1 MAPASRR
8 YALRMAFERWRRL
21 GLLLTLTTP
30 AALACGCSGSSKESA
45 PDGGG
50 SGGPDG
56 SSSGVGDAMHGGDSP
71 VTGDAGGGDAPGPT
85 TPTVSSWVG
94 TNVDADLPYA
104 DITHMLSA
112 FNTAAAQL
120 AANGYPVAGASGQS
134 QTDLGFELPTGTY
147 DISYVGAGTL
157 AVSGIG
163 ALVDSWQTVNGE
175 QRAQIKITG
184 TPGSFG
190 HSLTLGVTNGAS
202 QTVTNIHIYLPG
214 IDYDATNP
222 FNPAFLSALTPFRAT
237 RFMGWMQTNNSKLA
251 NWADRPA
258 SASFGASLYGVPY
271 ELIAELANQTGKDT
285 WINIP
290 EAATSSFITSFAAFM
305 AQNLDF
311 TRIAAARQA
320 AGFTTPYQL
329 ILENSNETWNTGFS
343 AYNTFLTAASSNPTR
358 YPGTYAGSYGPS
370 WMTSDTDLMKVG
382 QYEADRLV
390 TIAQAFQQALQ
401 AGGHADAVAPVLSG
415 WALGAG
421 YSDDGLAFIQKNYGT
436 PSVLRDGG
444 RHDDRIAVDALP
456 RDGDEHHVDGLG
468 DAGLRDALQ
477 AVRRRHRRLRKWTE
491 PQRYDERDHQ
501 APGAVRRED
510 GADVP
515 DVPVVLAAELRQCP
529 LHALQ
534 PRRDARAAR
543 EHLPVRLLGLAA
555 GRRREPDDV
564 RAEPADAHRH
574 RDGLVAARLLPQ
586 VCGARGARSA
596 VGARDAPCW
605 RSSTLRFAPGR
616 PPRRRLER
624 IGAFAGPRSGARP
637 GCVRRI
643 VPGVGCG
650 PVPIERRPD
659 VRVGPALGAGHGER
673 ERSGERAR

>member
-1 MAPASRR
+1 
-8 YALRMAFERWRRL
+8 MAFERWRRL
-21 GLLLTLTTP
+21 GLLLTLAAP
-30 AALACGCSGSSKESA
+30 AALACGSSGSSKESA
-45 PDGGG
+45 QDGGG
-50 SGGPDG
+50 SGALDG

-71 VTGDAGGGDAPGPT
+71 ATSDAGGGDAPGPT

-104 DITHMLSA
+104 DITYMLSA

-120 AANGYPVAGASGQS
+120 DANGYPVAGASGQS

-147 DISYVGAGTL
+147 DISFVGAGTL

-163 ALVDSWQTVNGE
+163 ALMGSWQTVNGE
-175 QRAQIKITG
+175 QRAQIKVTG

-190 HSLTLGVTNGAS
+190 NFLTLNVTNGAS

-222 FNPAFLSALTPFRAT
+222 FNPSFLSALTPFRAM

-258 SASFGASLYGVPY
+258 AASFGASPYGVPY

-285 WINIP
+285 WINVP

-305 AQNLDF
+305 AQDLDF

-343 AYNTFLTAASSNPTR
+343 AYNTFLTAANANPTR
-358 YPGTYAGSYGPS
+358 YPGTYAGTYGPS
-370 WMTSDTDLMKVG
+370 WMTSDADLMKVG

-421 YSDDGLAFIQKNYGT
+421 YSDDGLTFIQTNYGT
-436 PSVLRDGG
+436 PSQYVKYVALAPYFATADDTTTGSLSTIFPAMVTNIMSMSSAMQGFAMLNKQYSVDIAAYEGG
-444 RHDDRIAVDALP
+444 QSLSGTTNETIKHLAQFDVRMEQTYQTYLSFWQQSFGNALFMHFNLASTPGLPENIYQYGFWGSLPGVDEDLTTCGQNLP
-456 RDGDEHHVDGLG
+456 TLTGTETVSSLLG
-468 DAGLRDALQ
+468 YCPKYAA
-477 AVRRRHRRLRKWTE
+477 
-491 PQRYDERDHQ
+491 
-501 APGAVRRED
+501 
-510 GADVP
+510 
-515 DVPVVLAAELRQCP
+515 LAA
-529 LHALQ
+529 H
-534 PRRDARAAR
+534 
-543 EHLPVRLLGLAA
+543 V
-555 GRRREPDDV
+555 
-564 RAEPADAHRH
+564 
-574 RDGLVAARLLPQ
+574 PQ
-586 VCGARGARSA
+586 
-596 VGARDAPCW
+596 
-605 RSSTLRFAPGR
+605 
-616 PPRRRLER
+616 
-624 IGAFAGPRSGARP
+624 
-637 GCVRRI
+637 
-643 VPGVGCG
+643 
-650 PVPIERRPD
+650 
-659 VRVGPALGAGHGER
+659 
-673 ERSGERAR
+673 

>member
-1 MAPASRR
+1 VAPASRR

-120 AANGYPVAGASGQS
+120 DANGYPVAGASGQS

-436 PSVLRDGG
+436 PSQYVKYVALAPYFATA
-444 RHDDRIAVDALP
+444 DDTTTGSLSTLFPAMVTNIMSMGSAMQGFAMLSKQYGVDIAAYESGQSLSGTTNETIKHLAQFDVRMEQTYQTYLSFWQQSFGNALFMHFNLAGTPGLPENIYQYGFWGSLPGVDENLTTCGQNLP
-456 RDGDEHHVDGLG
+456 TLTGTEMVSSLLG
-468 DAGLRDALQ
+468 YCPKYAA
-477 AVRRRHRRLRKWTE
+477 
-491 PQRYDERDHQ
+491 
-501 APGAVRRED
+501 
-510 GADVP
+510 
-515 DVPVVLAAELRQCP
+515 LAA
-529 LHALQ
+529 H
-534 PRRDARAAR
+534 
-543 EHLPVRLLGLAA
+543 V
-555 GRRREPDDV
+555 
-564 RAEPADAHRH
+564 
-574 RDGLVAARLLPQ
+574 PQ
-586 VCGARGARSA
+586 
-596 VGARDAPCW
+596 
-605 RSSTLRFAPGR
+605 
-616 PPRRRLER
+616 
-624 IGAFAGPRSGARP
+624 
-637 GCVRRI
+637 
-643 VPGVGCG
+643 
-650 PVPIERRPD
+650 
-659 VRVGPALGAGHGER
+659 
-673 ERSGERAR
+673 

>member
-120 AANGYPVAGASGQS
+120 DANGYPVAGASGQS

-436 PSVLRDGG
+436 PSQYVKYVALAPYFATA
-444 RHDDRIAVDALP
+444 DDTTTGSLSTLFPAMVTNIMSMGSAMQGFAMLSKQYGVDIAAYESGQSLSGTTNETIKHLAQFDVRMEQTYQTYLSFWQQSFGNALFMHFNLAGTPGLPENIYQYGFWGSLPGVDENLTTCGQNLP
-456 RDGDEHHVDGLG
+456 TLTGTEMVSSLLG
-468 DAGLRDALQ
+468 YCPKYAA
-477 AVRRRHRRLRKWTE
+477 
-491 PQRYDERDHQ
+491 
-501 APGAVRRED
+501 
-510 GADVP
+510 
-515 DVPVVLAAELRQCP
+515 LAA
-529 LHALQ
+529 H
-534 PRRDARAAR
+534 
-543 EHLPVRLLGLAA
+543 V
-555 GRRREPDDV
+555 
-564 RAEPADAHRH
+564 
-574 RDGLVAARLLPQ
+574 PQ
-586 VCGARGARSA
+586 
-596 VGARDAPCW
+596 
-605 RSSTLRFAPGR
+605 
-616 PPRRRLER
+616 
-624 IGAFAGPRSGARP
+624 
-637 GCVRRI
+637 
-643 VPGVGCG
+643 
-650 PVPIERRPD
+650 
-659 VRVGPALGAGHGER
+659 
-673 ERSGERAR
+673 